1 MKDIQNGSLYVNQT
15 NNQILRVRSKANS
28 NSVLAT
34 YEDDQYFVYVQ
45 GKGEKL
51 PSKMDEATANM
62 LFHNLFSAM

>member
-34 YEDDQYFVYVQ
+34 YEDDGAVAAVPAAH
-45 GKGEKL
+45 L
-51 PSKMDEATANM
+51 RVASDDEVNGFLA
-62 LFHNLFSAM
+62 